1 LVVRIFHKGAGVCR
15 RLTCVNPWPL
25 VSEI

>member
-15 RLTCVNPWPL
+15 RSACVNRSPL